1 MVIVTSHR
9 PSTLFLQFLPDH
21 RSRCRF
27 RHTTNFH
34 LLQSSSVTPQQ
45 CLRSIF
51 PSEECRRSLLCPWG
65 SVSFHSQISILIVLF
80 FFSDCGGFFLSFSF
94 LFYFCLPY
102 LYFSGLIS
110 FFSLLSS
117 FIVSIRTFQ
126 IYLFHEAPVHISTS

>member
-102 LYFSGLIS
+102 LYFSGLFS
-110 FFSLLSS
+110 FFSLLYSLA
-117 FIVSIRTFQ
+117 FVQTFPL
-126 IYLFHEAPVHISTS
+126 IDFLHEATVHISTT